1 MSMPYA
7 DPPSRPTERDAVIRI
22 DRCSWCLHETAH
34 AQVTEG
40 FWLARGVFK
49 CGGCARRTLP
59 CRKTGCRAFARG
71 RPGWDEDLCLVH
83 RSVIPRWPSGAA
95 DDAEYLDALRDRLS
109 PLARCSWCF
118 DECRHALEMVTL
130 RGAAVHAC
138 GGCARATHP
147 CVECRG
153 EAYAKVGD
161 DRCAKCAGLIYDWT
175 ARDVNDRLA
184 RREGWCTWCGELCG
198 HVVRDARREHC
209 ECLVCGGGTAPCP
222 SCPGVMRARSGVL
235 SGARHAGTRGACVRC
250 DVRGATPREED
261 DEAVWEAIR
270 TRRAAADAAAPHVV
284 AQLERR
290 SRFADAAADAGLRR
304 PFALLA
310 TLPPRER
317 VRLGMRL
324 GISLARTRGYLDPHA
339 EAWTLLASPRKGAC
353 ARAAT
358 RGSAGGGSTFAA
370 GTVLDA
376 ALRAAGAR
384 PRANWLEML
393 AATLAAGAET
403 GGCPALDPREAAAL
417 PRVASSSA
425 ALAALATPRARVVAE
440 YEEAA
445 LGLVAD
451 AQRARFTPAQTVT
464 VDAIA
469 RHPLAR
475 RLCGRLAAAGVDS
488 RRMARAAIAAA
499 FAASGWSAAHD
510 APLDP
515 EETDRC
521 AEDVLGC
528 LLDGTPPTNAFAE
541 AVSVLRAERGG
552 SGTSPSLLGAM
563 ASAWSLRGAASTAA
577 QLAPERFAV
586 LTREDVVD
594 KRFGARAPTE
604 APRDASGLFETVA
617 VLLTHNAL
625 LAARGVVVDDHV
637 RETRHVQGRDAHKSK
652 ESKDENGVG
661 SRRDGRRRTRR
672 RDDASDA
679 SSPAGVVGGFPA
691 HSEASDGAG
700 AGSDRSGAGGARERV
715 ARWAAA
721 AAREEWPNEGR
732 RERGDEYEPS
742 RGEGRRERGDEYE
755 PSRGEGRRETTH
767 AVLATRDPRDPP
779 LPPSS
784 PPGADDPEAAFDPLE
799 QPHGW
804 ALSDA
809 DARRVSSREL
819 TGVAD
824 RFVPARASRW
834 EDEEHPERD
843 DEDDEDDEDGWP
855 SADEDE
861 DET

>member
-1 MSMPYA
+1 M
-7 DPPSRPTERDAVIRI
+7 IRI

-118 DECRHALEMVTL
+118 DERRHALEMVTL

-153 EAYAKVGD
+153 EAYAKAGD
-161 DRCAKCAGLIYDWT
+161 DRCARCAGLIYDWT
-175 ARDVNDRLA
+175 ARDVNDQLA
-184 RREGWCTWCGELCG
+184 RREGWCSWCGELCG

-209 ECLVCGGGTAPCP
+209 QCLVCGGGTAPCP
-222 SCPGVMRARSGVL
+222 SCPGVMRARSG
-235 SGARHAGTRGACVRC
+235 ARSGACVRC

-270 TRRAAADAAAPHVV
+270 TRRAAADAAAPYV
-284 AQLERR
+284 ASQLDRS

-339 EAWTLLASPRKGAC
+339 EAWTLLASPRRGMC

-358 RGSAGGGSTFAA
+358 RGCGGAGSASAA
-370 GTVLDA
+370 AAFDA
-376 ALRAAGAR
+376 ALRATGAR

-417 PRVASSSA
+417 PRVASTSA

-440 YEEAA
+440 YEETA

-451 AQRARFTPAQTVT
+451 AQRARLTPAQTVT

-475 RLCGRLAAAGVDS
+475 RLRGRLAAASVDP

-515 EETDRC
+515 EETDRA

-528 LLDGTPPTNAFAE
+528 LLDGTPPTNASAE

-552 SGTSPSLLGAM
+552 SGTTPSLLGAM
-563 ASAWSLRGAASTAA
+563 ASAWSLRGAASAAA

-586 LTREDVVD
+586 LTREDLVD
-594 KRFGARAPTE
+594 KGFGARAPAE

-625 LAARGVVVDDHV
+625 LAARGVVVDDHARATPV
-637 RETRHVQGRDAHKSK
+637 GGKRNKNKTSEDGVGSGRDAGKTSARTTTTAGT
-652 ESKDENGVG
+652 S
-661 SRRDGRRRTRR
+661 TRR

-691 HSEASDGAG
+691 NSEASDGAG
-700 AGSDRSGAGGARERV
+700 AGSDRSGEGGARERV

-721 AAREEWPNEGR
+721 AAREEWPNESESD
-732 RERGDEYEPS
+732 RERGGRGYEPAR
-742 RGEGRRERGDEYE
+742 RGGYE
-755 PSRGEGRRETTH
+755 PAAEGT
-767 AVLATRDPRDPP
+767 AATREPP

-784 PPGADDPEAAFDPLE
+784 PPGVEDVEDPAAAFDPLE
-799 QPHGW
+799 QPHRSAW
-804 ALSDA
+804 SDA
-809 DARRVSSREL
+809 DARRVFSGTAPEPRREVREL

-824 RFVPARASRW
+824 RFVPARE
-834 EDEEHPERD
+834 EDEENPERFD
-843 DEDDEDDEDGWP
+843 GEDDEDDEDGWP